1 MFLAFSQSPINALC
15 YLFLL
20 PIVSSADIPP
30 KYQIKD
36 FCLAFGE
43 NDTLMAELCVSH
55 EDSVQVALF
64 TKTYPI
70 CCTASNVFLSK
81 IFFLKNIFL
90 FVSIVCTLFTISGFV
105 LRRKVPAKCFENLPL
120 INPMSK

>member
-43 NDTLMAELCVSH
+43 NDTLMAEICVSH

-81 IFFLKNIFL
+81 IFFEKHFPLCKH
-90 FVSIVCTLFTISGFV
+90 SMYTLHNFRVRAQKKSSSEM
-105 LRRKVPAKCFENLPL
+105 L
-120 INPMSK
+120 